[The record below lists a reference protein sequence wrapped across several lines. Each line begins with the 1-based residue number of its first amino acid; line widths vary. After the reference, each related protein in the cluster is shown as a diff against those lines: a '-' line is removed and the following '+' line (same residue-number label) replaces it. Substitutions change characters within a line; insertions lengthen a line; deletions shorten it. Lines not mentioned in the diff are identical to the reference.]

1 MKILIAYDGSA
12 CADAALDNLRRAGL
26 PEQGEAIVLSVGRA
40 SPLLSEGATPR
51 DTAAIAH
58 EELANAEALSARA
71 ANRVR
76 ADLPAWRVT
85 SEAVVES
92 PQWAIV
98 QKADAWQPDLVVVG
112 SHGRSA
118 IGRAILGSVS
128 QSVLTHVACS
138 VRIARRGA
146 SGGGAGPVRLVV
158 GIDGSVESATAVSAV
173 ALRRWP
179 NGSEARVVA
188 VVETP
193 EPLMKLPVS
202 ARVTS
207 VSDSPHQWVTRA
219 VDRVAQELRDA
230 GLSVSPLVCQ
240 GDPKRVLVDE
250 SERWDA
256 DCIFVGAKGLSR
268 LDRFLLGSVSLAVA
282 VRAHCSVEVVR
293 QPS

>member
-1 MKILIAYDGSA
+1 MAYDGSA
-12 CADAALDNLRRAGL
+12 CADAALDDLRRAGL
-26 PEQGEAIVLSVGRA
+26 PEEGEAIVLSVGTAWPLLGEGA
-40 SPLLSEGATPR
+40 SPHDL
-51 DTAAIAH
+51 AAISSQ
-58 EELANAEALSARA
+58 ELARAETLSARA
-71 ANRVR
+71 AGRVR
-76 ADLPAWRVT
+76 ADLPAWLVT

-138 VRIARRGA
+138 VRIARRRA
-146 SGGGAGPVRLVV
+146 SGGGRGPVRLVIGV
-158 GIDGSVESATAVSAV
+158 DGSVESATAVSAV

-179 NGSEARVVA
+179 AGSEARVVA
-188 VVETP
+188 VVEAP

-219 VDRVAQELRDA
+219 VDRVAEELRDA
-230 GLSVSPLVCQ
+230 GLSVSPLVCE

>member
-1 MKILIAYDGSA
+1 MRVLIAYDGSA
-12 CADAALDNLRRAGL
+12 CSDAALDDIRRAGL
-26 PEQGEAIVLSVGRA
+26 PEEGEAIVLSVGTA
-40 SPLLSEGATPR
+40 WPLLSEGATPN
-51 DTAAIAH
+51 DLAAISH
-58 EELANAEALSARA
+58 EELARAETLSARA
-71 ANRVR
+71 ASRVR

-85 SEAVVES
+85 SEAVIDS

-138 VRIARRGA
+138 VRIARRRPIGRGR
-146 SGGGAGPVRLVV
+146 GGVRLVIGV
-158 GIDGSVESATAVSAV
+158 DGSVESATAVSAV

-179 NGSEARVVA
+179 AGSEARVVA
-188 VVETP
+188 VVEAP
-193 EPLMKLPVS
+193 EPLMTLPVS
-202 ARVTS
+202 ARVTW
-207 VSDSPHQWVTRA
+207 VCDSPHQWVTRA

-230 GLSVSPLVCQ
+230 GLSVSPLVCE
-240 GDPKRVLVDE
+240 GDPKRVLVDD

-256 DCIFVGAKGLSR
+256 DCIFVGAKGMSR

>member
-1 MKILIAYDGSA
+1 MKVLIAYDGSA
-12 CADAALDNLRRAGL
+12 CADAALDDLRRAGL
-26 PEQGEAIVLSVGRA
+26 PEEGEAVVLSVGTA
-40 SPLLSEGATPR
+40 WPLLSEGATPR
-51 DTAAIAH
+51 DMAAIAH
-58 EELANAEALSARA
+58 EELAHAATLSARA

-76 ADLPAWRVT
+76 ADLPAWSVT

-98 QKADAWQPDLVVVG
+98 QKADTWRPDLVVVG

-128 QSVLTHVACS
+128 QSVLTHVMCS
-138 VRIARRGA
+138 VRIARRRA
-146 SGGGAGPVRLVV
+146 SGRGGGAVRLVIGV
-158 GIDGSVESATAVSAV
+158 DGSVESATAVSAV

-179 NGSEARVVA
+179 AGSEVRVVA
-188 VVETP
+188 VVDAP
-193 EPLMKLPVS
+193 EPLMKFPVS

-219 VDRVAQELRDA
+219 VDRVAQELQDG
-230 GLSVSPLVCQ
+230 GLTVSPLVCE
-240 GDPKRVLVDE
+240 GDPKRVLVEE

-268 LDRFLLGSVSLAVA
+268 VDKFLLGSVSLAVA